1 MDKEHIVNQVKLL
14 IPNSNENPDYDKIID
29 FTVDKI
35 MNDIA
40 NYCNI
45 PIDELP
51 NELSAV
57 AVSMAV
63 QAIKVNGVLD
73 SESTANIQSLNEGD
87 TSVTFKPVSDIY
99 VALQGLNPITDNY
112 TNILNNFR
120 RLPEWAN
127 LRA

>member
-1 MDKEHIVNQVKLL
+1 MDKERIVSQVKLL
-14 IPNSNENPDYDKIID
+14 IPNNDENPNYEQIIN

-51 NELSAV
+51 NELSPV
-57 AVSMAV
+57 VVNMAV
-63 QAIKVNGVLD
+63 QTIKVNGFLD
-73 SESTANIQSLNEGD
+73 DENAANIQSLNEGD

-99 VALQGLNPITDNY
+99 VALQDLNPITDNY

-120 RLPEWAN
+120 RLPE
-127 LRA
+127 

>member
-1 MDKEHIVNQVKLL
+1 MDKEHIADQVKLL
-14 IPNSNENPDYDKIID
+14 IPNNNENPDYDKIID

-57 AVSMAV
+57 VVNMTV
-63 QAIKVNGVLD
+63 QAIKVNGFLD
-73 SESTANIQSLNEGD
+73 GESAANIQSLNEGD
-87 TSVTFKPVSDIY
+87 TSVTFKPMSDIY
-99 VALQGLNPITDNY
+99 LALQGLNPITDNY

-120 RLPEWAN
+120 RLPE
-127 LRA
+127 

>member
-1 MDKEHIVNQVKLL
+1 MDKERIVNQVKLL
-14 IPNSNENPDYDKIID
+14 IPNNDENPNYEQIVG

-51 NELSAV
+51 NELSTV
-57 AVSMAV
+57 VFNMTV
-63 QAIKVNGVLD
+63 QAIKVNGFLD
-73 SESTANIQSLNEGD
+73 GESATNIQSLNEGD

-120 RLPEWAN
+120 RLPE
-127 LRA
+127 

>member
-14 IPNSNENPDYDKIID
+14 IPNNNQNPDYDKIID

-51 NELSAV
+51 NELSTV
-57 AVSMAV
+57 VVNMAI
-63 QAIKVNGVLD
+63 QAIKVNGFLD
-73 SESTANIQSLNEGD
+73 GESAANIQSLNEGD

-99 VALQGLNPITDNY
+99 LALQGLNPITDNY

-120 RLPEWAN
+120 RLPE
-127 LRA
+127 

>member
-14 IPNSNENPDYDKIID
+14 IPNNNENPDYDKIID

-51 NELSAV
+51 NELSTV
-57 AVSMAV
+57 VISMVV

-87 TSVTFKPVSDIY
+87 VSVTFKPVSDIY
-99 VALQGLNPITDNY
+99 LALQGLNPITDNY
-112 TNILNNFR
+112 TSILNNFR
-120 RLPEWAN
+120 RLPE
-127 LRA
+127 

>member
-1 MDKEHIVNQVKLL
+1 MDKEYIVNQVKLL

-29 FTVDKI
+29 FTVEKI

-51 NELSAV
+51 NELSTV

-63 QAIKVNGVLD
+63 QAIKVNGILD
-73 SESTANIQSLNEGD
+73 SENTANIQSLNEGD
-87 TSVTFKPVSDIY
+87 VSVTFKPVSDIY

-112 TNILNNFR
+112 TGILNNFR
-120 RLPEWAN
+120 RLPE
-127 LRA
+127 

>member
-14 IPNSNENPDYDKIID
+14 IPNNNKNPDYDKIID

-51 NELSAV
+51 NELSTV
-57 AVSMAV
+57 AVSMAI
-63 QAIKVNGVLD
+63 QAIKVNGFLD
-73 SESTANIQSLNEGD
+73 SENIANIQSLNEGD
-87 TSVTFKPVSDIY
+87 VSVTFKPVSDIY
-99 VALQGLNPITDNY
+99 LALQGLNPITDNY
-112 TNILNNFR
+112 TSILNSFR
-120 RLPEWAN
+120 RLPE
-127 LRA
+127 

>member
-1 MDKEHIVNQVKLL
+1 MDKEYIVNQVKLL

-29 FTVDKI
+29 FTVEKI

-45 PIDELP
+45 PTDELP
-51 NELSAV
+51 NELSTV

-63 QAIKVNGVLD
+63 QAIKVNGILD
-73 SESTANIQSLNEGD
+73 SENTANIQSLNEGD
-87 TSVTFKPVSDIY
+87 VSVTFKPVSDIY

-112 TNILNNFR
+112 TGILNNFR
-120 RLPEWAN
+120 RLPE
-127 LRA
+127 

>member
-14 IPNSNENPDYDKIID
+14 IPNNNENPDYDKIID
-29 FTVDKI
+29 FTVNKI

-51 NELSAV
+51 NELATV
-57 AVSMAV
+57 VVSMAV

-73 SESTANIQSLNEGD
+73 SESAANIQSLNEGD
-87 TSVTFKPVSDIY
+87 VSVTFKPISDIY

-112 TNILNNFR
+112 TSILNNFR
-120 RLPEWAN
+120 RLPE
-127 LRA
+127 

>member
-1 MDKEHIVNQVKLL
+1 MDKEYIVNQVKLL
-14 IPNSNENPDYDKIID
+14 IPNNNKNPDYDKIID

-51 NELSAV
+51 NELSTV

-63 QAIKVNGVLD
+63 QAIKVNGILD
-73 SESTANIQSLNEGD
+73 SENTANIQSLNEGD
-87 TSVTFKPVSDIY
+87 VSVTFKPVSDIY

-112 TNILNNFR
+112 TGILNNFR
-120 RLPEWAN
+120 RLPE
-127 LRA
+127 

>member
-1 MDKEHIVNQVKLL
+1 MDKECIANQVKLL

-51 NELSAV
+51 NELSTV

-63 QAIKVNGVLD
+63 QAIKVNGILD
-73 SESTANIQSLNEGD
+73 SENTANIQSLNEGD
-87 TSVTFKPVSDIY
+87 VSVTFKPVSDIY
-99 VALQGLNPITDNY
+99 VALQSLNPITDNY
-112 TNILNNFR
+112 TGILNNFR
-120 RLPEWAN
+120 RLPE
-127 LRA
+127 

>member
-14 IPNSNENPDYDKIID
+14 IPNNNENPDYDKIID

-51 NELSAV
+51 NELSTV
-57 AVSMAV
+57 VVNMAV
-63 QAIKVNGVLD
+63 QAIKVNGLLD
-73 SESTANIQSLNEGD
+73 SENIANIQSLNEGD

-99 VALQGLNPITDNY
+99 VVLQGLNPITDNY

-120 RLPEWAN
+120 RLPE
-127 LRA
+127 

>member
-1 MDKEHIVNQVKLL
+1 MDKEYIVNQVKLL

-45 PIDELP
+45 PTDELP
-51 NELSAV
+51 NELSTV

-63 QAIKVNGVLD
+63 QAIKVNGILD
-73 SESTANIQSLNEGD
+73 SESAANIQSLNEGD
-87 TSVTFKPVSDIY
+87 VSVTFKPVSDIY
-99 VALQGLNPITDNY
+99 MALQGLNPITDNY

-120 RLPEWAN
+120 RLPE
-127 LRA
+127 

>member
-14 IPNSNENPDYDKIID
+14 IPNNNKNPDYDKIID

-51 NELSAV
+51 NELSTV
-57 AVSMAV
+57 VVSMAV

-73 SESTANIQSLNEGD
+73 SENTANIQSLNEGD
-87 TSVTFKPVSDIY
+87 VSVTFKPVSDIY

-112 TNILNNFR
+112 TSILNNFR
-120 RLPEWAN
+120 RLPE
-127 LRA
+127 

>member
-1 MDKEHIVNQVKLL
+1 MDKEHIADQVKLL
-14 IPNSNENPDYDKIID
+14 IPNNNVNPDYDKIID

-51 NELSAV
+51 NELSTV
-57 AVSMAV
+57 VVNMTV
-63 QAIKVNGVLD
+63 QAIKVNGFLD
-73 SESTANIQSLNEGD
+73 GESAANIQSLNEGD

-99 VALQGLNPITDNY
+99 LALQGLNPITDNY
-112 TNILNNFR
+112 TSILYNFR
-120 RLPEWAN
+120 RLPK
-127 LRA
+127 

>member
-1 MDKEHIVNQVKLL
+1 MDKEYIISKVKLL
-14 IPNSNENPDYDKIID
+14 LPNSDENPDYDEIIG

-45 PIDELP
+45 PIAELP
-51 NELSAV
+51 NELSTV
-57 AVSMAV
+57 VVSMTV
-63 QAIKVNGVLD
+63 QAIKVNGFLNG
-73 SESTANIQSLNEGD
+73 ESTANIQSLNEGD

-120 RLPEWAN
+120 RLPE
-127 LRA
+127 

>member
-1 MDKEHIVNQVKLL
+1 MDKEHIINQVKLL
-14 IPNSNENPDYDKIID
+14 IPNDNENPDYDKIID

-35 MNDIA
+35 MNDVA

-51 NELSAV
+51 NELSTV
-57 AVSMAV
+57 VVNMAV
-63 QAIKVNGVLD
+63 QAIKVNGFLD
-73 SESTANIQSLNEGD
+73 GESAANIQSLNEGD

-120 RLPEWAN
+120 RLPE
-127 LRA
+127 

>member
-1 MDKEHIVNQVKLL
+1 MDKERIVSQVKLL
-14 IPNSNENPDYDKIID
+14 IPNNDENPNYDEIID

-51 NELSAV
+51 NELSTV
-57 AVSMAV
+57 VVNMAI
-63 QAIKVNGVLD
+63 QAIKVNGFLD
-73 SESTANIQSLNEGD
+73 SDSATNIQSLNEGD

-112 TNILNNFR
+112 TSILNNFR
-120 RLPEWAN
+120 RLPE
-127 LRA
+127 

>member
-1 MDKEHIVNQVKLL
+1 MNKEHIVDQVKLL
-14 IPNSNENPDYDKIID
+14 VSNSNENPDYDKIID

-63 QAIKVNGVLD
+63 QAIKVNGFLD
-73 SESTANIQSLNEGD
+73 GESTANIQSLNEGD
-87 TSVTFKPVSDIY
+87 VSVTFKPVSDIY

-120 RLPEWAN
+120 RLPE
-127 LRA
+127 

>member
-14 IPNSNENPDYDKIID
+14 IPNNNKNPDYDKIID

-57 AVSMAV
+57 VVSMTV

-73 SESTANIQSLNEGD
+73 SESAANIQSLNEGD
-87 TSVTFKPVSDIY
+87 VSVTFKPVSDIY
-99 VALQGLNPITDNY
+99 LALQGLNPITDNY

-120 RLPEWAN
+120 RLPE
-127 LRA
+127 

>member
-1 MDKEHIVNQVKLL
+1 MDKEHIINQVKLL
-14 IPNSNENPDYDKIID
+14 IPNNNKNPDYEQIID
-29 FTVDKI
+29 FTIDKI

-51 NELSAV
+51 NELSTV
-57 AVSMAV
+57 VVNMTV
-63 QAIKVNGVLD
+63 QAIKVNGFLD
-73 SESTANIQSLNEGD
+73 GESANIQSLNEGD

-112 TNILNNFR
+112 TGILNNFR
-120 RLPEWAN
+120 RLPE
-127 LRA
+127 

>member
-1 MDKEHIVNQVKLL
+1 MDKEYIANQVELL
-14 IPNSNENPDYDKIID
+14 IPNNNENPDYDKIID

-45 PIDELP
+45 SIDELP

-57 AVSMAV
+57 VVSMTV

-73 SESTANIQSLNEGD
+73 SESAANIQSLNEGD
-87 TSVTFKPVSDIY
+87 VSVTFKPVSDIY

-112 TNILNNFR
+112 INILNNFR
-120 RLPEWAN
+120 RLPE
-127 LRA
+127 

>member
-1 MDKEHIVNQVKLL
+1 MDKEHIADQVKLL
-14 IPNSNENPDYDKIID
+14 IPNNNKNPDYDKIID

-51 NELSAV
+51 DELSTV
-57 AVSMAV
+57 VVNMAV
-63 QAIKVNGVLD
+63 QAIKVNGFLD
-73 SESTANIQSLNEGD
+73 GESAANIQSLNEGD
-87 TSVTFKPVSDIY
+87 VSVTFKPVSDIY

-112 TNILNNFR
+112 TSILNNFR
-120 RLPEWAN
+120 RLPE
-127 LRA
+127 

>member
-14 IPNSNENPDYDKIID
+14 IPNNNKNPDYDKIID

-51 NELSAV
+51 NELSTV

-63 QAIKVNGVLD
+63 QTIKVNGVLD
-73 SESTANIQSLNEGD
+73 IEGTANIQSLSEGD

-112 TNILNNFR
+112 TSILNNFR
-120 RLPEWAN
+120 RLPE
-127 LRA
+127 

>member
-1 MDKEHIVNQVKLL
+1 MDKEYIVNQVKLL
-14 IPNSNENPDYDKIID
+14 VSNSNENPDYDKIID

-45 PIDELP
+45 SIDELP

-57 AVSMAV
+57 VVSMAV

-87 TSVTFKPVSDIY
+87 VSVTFKPVSDIY
-99 VALQGLNPITDNY
+99 LALQGLNPITDNY
-112 TNILNNFR
+112 TSILNNFR
-120 RLPEWAN
+120 RLPE
-127 LRA
+127 

>member
-1 MDKEHIVNQVKLL
+1 MDMDKERIINQVKLL
-14 IPNSNENPDYDKIID
+14 IPNNNENPDYDKIID

-51 NELSAV
+51 NELATV
-57 AVSMAV
+57 VVSMAV
-63 QAIKVNGVLD
+63 QAIKVNGFLD
-73 SESTANIQSLNEGD
+73 GESAANIQSLNEGD

-99 VALQGLNPITDNY
+99 LDLQGLNPITDNY

-120 RLPEWAN
+120 RLPE
-127 LRA
+127 

>member
-1 MDKEHIVNQVKLL
+1 MDKEYIVNQVKLL

-51 NELSAV
+51 DELATV
-57 AVSMAV
+57 VVSMAV

-73 SESTANIQSLNEGD
+73 SESAANIQSLNEGD

-112 TNILNNFR
+112 TSILNNFR
-120 RLPEWAN
+120 RLPE
-127 LRA
+127 

>member
-1 MDKEHIVNQVKLL
+1 MNKEYIVNQVKLL
-14 IPNSNENPDYDKIID
+14 IPNNNKNPDYDKIID

-45 PIDELP
+45 SIDELP

-57 AVSMAV
+57 VVSMTV

-73 SESTANIQSLNEGD
+73 SESSANIQSLNEGD
-87 TSVTFKPVSDIY
+87 VSVTFKPVSDIY
-99 VALQGLNPITDNY
+99 LALQGLNPITDNY

-120 RLPEWAN
+120 RLPE
-127 LRA
+127 

>member
-1 MDKEHIVNQVKLL
+1 MDKEYIADQVKLL
-14 IPNSNENPDYDKIID
+14 IPNNNENPDYDKIID

-51 NELSAV
+51 NELSTV
-57 AVSMAV
+57 VVNMAV
-63 QAIKVNGVLD
+63 QAIKVNGFLD
-73 SESTANIQSLNEGD
+73 GESAANIQSLNEGD

-112 TNILNNFR
+112 TSILNNFR
-120 RLPEWAN
+120 RLPE
-127 LRA
+127 

>member
-1 MDKEHIVNQVKLL
+1 MDKEHIADQVKLL
-14 IPNSNENPDYDKIID
+14 IPNNNENPDYDKIID

-51 NELSAV
+51 NELSNV
-57 AVSMAV
+57 VVNMTV
-63 QAIKVNGVLD
+63 QAIKVNGFLD
-73 SESTANIQSLNEGD
+73 GESAANIQSLNEGD
-87 TSVTFKPVSDIY
+87 TSITFKPVSDIY
-99 VALQGLNPITDNY
+99 LALQGLNPITDNY

-120 RLPEWAN
+120 RLPE
-127 LRA
+127 

>member
-1 MDKEHIVNQVKLL
+1 MDKECIVNQVKLL
-14 IPNSNENPDYDKIID
+14 VSNSNENPDYDKIID

-35 MNDIA
+35 MSDIA

-63 QAIKVNGVLD
+63 QAIKVNGFLD
-73 SESTANIQSLNEGD
+73 GESTANIQSLNEGD
-87 TSVTFKPVSDIY
+87 VSVIFKPVSDIY
-99 VALQGLNPITDNY
+99 LALQGLNPITDNY

-120 RLPEWAN
+120 RLPE
-127 LRA
+127 

>member
-1 MDKEHIVNQVKLL
+1 MDKEHIVNQVELL
-14 IPNSNENPDYDKIID
+14 IPNNNENPDYDKIID

-45 PIDELP
+45 PTDELP
-51 NELSAV
+51 NELSTV
-57 AVSMAV
+57 AVSMVV
-63 QAIKVNGVLD
+63 QAIKVNGFLD
-73 SESTANIQSLNEGD
+73 SESATNIQSLSEGD

-112 TNILNNFR
+112 TGILNNFR
-120 RLPEWAN
+120 RLPE
-127 LRA
+127 

>member
-1 MDKEHIVNQVKLL
+1 MDKEHIVDQVKLL
-14 IPNSNENPDYDKIID
+14 NSNKNENPNYDKIID

-51 NELSAV
+51 KELSTV
-57 AVSMAV
+57 VVNMAV
-63 QAIKVNGVLD
+63 QAIKVNGFLD
-73 SESTANIQSLNEGD
+73 SESAANIQSLNEGD

-99 VALQGLNPITDNY
+99 LALQGLNPITDNY

-120 RLPEWAN
+120 RLPE
-127 LRA
+127 